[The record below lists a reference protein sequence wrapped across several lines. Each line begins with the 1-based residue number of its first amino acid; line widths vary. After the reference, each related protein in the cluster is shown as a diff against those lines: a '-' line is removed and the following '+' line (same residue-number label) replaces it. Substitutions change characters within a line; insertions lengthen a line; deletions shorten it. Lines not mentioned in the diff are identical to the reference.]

1 MVKLG
6 SNLQDKGAKPVS
18 VEDGFQ
24 NVPLITPLDVG
35 SLQSQAPDKVVVKTR
50 TEYQTEKKRLK
61 VPKVEEFTISFT
73 DGVSERL
80 KHCHHGNQVTILI
93 ILALAFLACIVFLV
107 VYKAFTYD
115 HACPDGFIY
124 KHKRCIPAS
133 LEAYYAAQDANSR
146 GRFYT
151 VISHY
156 SMAKQT
162 TSHSVS
168 PWLPG
173 GSGGRDAKPPSGGNS
188 LYEGTS

>member
-35 SLQSQAPDKVVVKTR
+35 NLQSHRAPEKVVVKTR

-61 VPKVEEFTISFT
+61 FPKMEEFTISFT

-80 KHCHHGNQVTILI
+80 KVTILI

-133 LEAYYAAQDANSR
+133 LEAYYATQDAASR

-156 SMAKQT
+156 SVAQQSQ
-162 TSHSVS
+162 SHAVS

-173 GSGGRDAKPPSGGNS
+173 GAAAKPPPPPAAAAGGH
-188 LYEGTS
+188 

>member
-80 KHCHHGNQVTILI
+80 KSSSGDSCAVCESLSLRSEDITSPS
-93 ILALAFLACIVFLV
+93 AVCS
-107 VYKAFTYD
+107 
-115 HACPDGFIY
+115 
-124 KHKRCIPAS
+124 IPLS
-133 LEAYYAAQDANSR
+133 LGETKENSR
-146 GRFYT
+146 CHG
-151 VISHY
+151 S
-156 SMAKQT
+156 KDN
-162 TSHSVS
+162 
-168 PWLPG
+168 LPQWQ
-173 GSGGRDAKPPSGGNS
+173 P
-188 LYEGTS
+188 